1 MGKTLAKA
9 KMWNALDE
17 VKVRQRKV
25 VPIEVE
31 AQVDNGAT
39 TTVLPVSVAEEL
51 KLIKT
56 GTTRVKYADERVE
69 EREVAMGLRVEIM
82 GRDTVCRAILEPRRT
97 KPLLGQIVLEDL
109 DLWIDSK
116 NGELKPNPESPDMPL
131 LEEI

>member
-1 MGKTLAKA
+1 MAKA

>member
-1 MGKTLAKA
+1 LAKA

>member
-1 MGKTLAKA
+1 MVKA

-69 EREVAMGLRVEIM
+69 EREVAIGLRIEIM
-82 GRDTVCRAILEPRRT
+82 RRDTECRAILEPKRT

>member
-1 MGKTLAKA
+1 MGKTLVKA

>member
-1 MGKTLAKA
+1 MVKA

>member
-1 MGKTLAKA
+1 MVKA

-82 GRDTVCRAILEPRRT
+82 GRDTVCRAILEPKRT